1 MRDHLLG
8 LYLHLPF
15 CARICHYCDFVKSAL
30 YNDEQK
36 RAYLKALDELLEQWI
51 RAWPTIPSAPEK
63 LTSVFWGGGTPSLV
77 THELAPIMERI
88 RPHLLPDAEISLEAN
103 PEHINPQSVK
113 VWADLGINRLS
124 LGVQSF
130 GARGLK
136 VMTREHSPEQ
146 AIRAVLDVREQIPN
160 VNVDL
165 IYGWPGQTEDEW
177 QMDLQTVLEL
187 RPAHI
192 SLYNMTYEGRTP
204 FARRL
209 ERGLIQAEEDEALEK
224 IYQSASAA
232 LKDAGYIH
240 EEVSNWALPG
250 FFARHN
256 GLYWNGGSYIGLGAG
271 AHSYL
276 ETLGPW
282 GCRWKQDA
290 NWRHFQGLPDG
301 YAGTTADELIARR
314 DMSREAERDADA
326 WILEVVSSSLR
337 TKKGT
342 NLDAICMRT
351 GYTFVPQ
358 PAVRQALD
366 LGLMHLSQDGILTLS
381 EAEWFR
387 ETRWSLECALS
398 FVKGK

>member
-1 MRDHLLG
+1 MRNHPIG

-30 YNDEQK
+30 YTSEQED
-36 RAYLKALDELLEQWI
+36 RYLKALDELLEQWI
-51 RAWPTIPSAPEK
+51 QAWPNIPQVADK
-63 LTSVFWGGGTPSLV
+63 FTSLFWGGGTPSLV
-77 THELAPIMERI
+77 TDELAPIMSRI
-88 RPHLLPDAEISLEAN
+88 RPYLETDAEVSLEAN
-103 PEHINPQSVK
+103 PEHITRENVEI
-113 VWADLGINRLS
+113 WANLGINRLS

-130 GARGLK
+130 SARGLK
-136 VMTREHSPEQ
+136 VMTREHSPDQ
-146 AIRAVLDVREQIPN
+146 ALAAVRLVKDIIPN

-165 IYGWPGQTEDEW
+165 IYGWPGQTEAEW
-177 QMDLQTVLEL
+177 RADLASLLEL

-209 ERGLIQAEEDEALEK
+209 ERGRIEAQDDAALEN
-224 IYQSASAA
+224 IYESACAA
-232 LKDAGYIH
+232 LRDAGYIH

-250 FFARHN
+250 FLARHN
-256 GLYWNGGSYIGLGAG
+256 GLYWNGGSYLGLGAG

-290 NWRHFQGLPDG
+290 NWRHFEGRLG
-301 YAGTTADELIARR
+301 EYAEGQVEALIGRR
-314 DMSREAERDADA
+314 DMAIDAERDAES
-326 WILEVVSSSLR
+326 WLLETVSSGLR
-337 TKKGT
+337 TAKGI
-342 NLDAICMRT
+342 NVNAICART
-351 GYTFVPQ
+351 GYTFDPR

-366 LGLMHLSQDGILTLS
+366 LGLMQLSPDGTLTLT

-387 ETRWSLECALS
+387 ETRWSLECSLS
-398 FVKGK
+398 FAPGK